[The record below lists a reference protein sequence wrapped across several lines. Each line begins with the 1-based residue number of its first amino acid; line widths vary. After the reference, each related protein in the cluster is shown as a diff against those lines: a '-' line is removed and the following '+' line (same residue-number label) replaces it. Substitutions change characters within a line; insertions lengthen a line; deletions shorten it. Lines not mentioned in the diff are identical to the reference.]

1 MTGARASVKTGARA
15 LPPTKATAPQIQRQ
29 QELQIRVQAPVSQAP
44 SSSSSE
50 LPKFSGGKNYDEDE
64 NEHRLATTGSELP
77 AAAVVPLRTS
87 PPPHWR
93 QEL

>member
-1 MTGARASVKTGARA
+1 MKTGARA
-15 LPPTKATAPQIQRQ
+15 LPPMKTTAPQIQRQ
-29 QELQIRVQAPVSQAP
+29 QELPIRVQAP

-64 NEHRLATTGSELP
+64 NKHRLGTTGSELP